1 MPKLHTCH
9 LPDIT
14 TLFCIGIDRFGQV
27 EALRHH
33 NADIAVSNICEPGG
47 RR

>member
-9 LPDIT
+9 LPDTT
-14 TLFCIGIDRFGQV
+14 TLFCIGV

-33 NADIAVSNICEPGG
+33 NAGIAVSNISEPGG

>member
-14 TLFCIGIDRFGQV
+14 TLFCI
-27 EALRHH
+27 
-33 NADIAVSNICEPGG
+33 DIAVSNISEPGG

>member
-14 TLFCIGIDRFGQV
+14 TLFYIGIDRFGQV
-27 EALRHH
+27 EALRQHS
-33 NADIAVSNICEPGG
+33 ADIAVSNISEPGG